1 MTKTSKISKTKTLDL
16 IIEKLSN
23 ENLFS
28 LNRIVLIIKHYKRGY
43 ILSHYKWDYI
53 FFFNV
58 IQTKSKI

>member
-1 MTKTSKISKTKTLDL
+1 MTRTSKISKTKTLDL

-53 FFFNV
+53 FFF
-58 IQTKSKI
+58 